1 MPSLDVLFTCAWP
14 RLSLWRLSTPQP
26 AICVRRSPAK
36 EEQQE
41 EEQHTQYKGAI
52 YSHSGG
58 LTGQVYEQGGGGG
71 GEVGKP
77 IVHTAGKSKL
87 RAQSRPLTAIVFYWR
102 AESAKS
108 ITPAYRTPYVA
119 LPLCSGCAAVRAM
132 GRRRARA
139 PPTWEN
145 MTKAAHKVL
154 WVLVTMPAERAS
166 RGAARIFR
174 GIFAQIFPS
183 CAPEPRNALQMV
195 PKGPKFSGAMRRET
209 HHQISPRLL
218 NMD

>member
-1 MPSLDVLFTCAWP
+1 MGTLPVELRPMPSLDVLFTCAWP

-87 RAQSRPLTAIVFYWR
+87 RAQSRP
-102 AESAKS
+102 
-108 ITPAYRTPYVA
+108 
-119 LPLCSGCAAVRAM
+119 
-132 GRRRARA
+132 
-139 PPTWEN
+139 
-145 MTKAAHKVL
+145 
-154 WVLVTMPAERAS
+154 
-166 RGAARIFR
+166 
-174 GIFAQIFPS
+174 
-183 CAPEPRNALQMV
+183 
-195 PKGPKFSGAMRRET
+195 
-209 HHQISPRLL
+209 
-218 NMD
+218 

>member
-1 MPSLDVLFTCAWP
+1 MSAYLFFGTFFEVHWIITPLSFFKAFETTVLSAGYHP
-14 RLSLWRLSTPQP
+14 TPNTQNP
-26 AICVRRSPAK
+26 GTPAK

-119 LPLCSGCAAVRAM
+119 LPSCAAAARPCERWAAAEP
-132 GRRRARA
+132 GRR
-139 PPTWEN
+139 P
-145 MTKAAHKVL
+145 
-154 WVLVTMPAERAS
+154 
-166 RGAARIFR
+166 RGR
-174 GIFAQIFPS
+174 
-183 CAPEPRNALQMV
+183 
-195 PKGPKFSGAMRRET
+195 T
-209 HHQISPRLL
+209 
-218 NMD
+218 